1 VLWLLLVIIGS
12 IVVIATDKGDSIR
25 FFNQF
30 YNDTSVPVFTFF
42 THLGE
47 WVGIVIP
54 FLYFLFFKPLK
65 YQVGFILVA
74 LLTLVLVY
82 FFKQI
87 VYPDAIRPIVFF
99 EQQLVDIVNRPEI
112 TLNRK
117 HTFPSGHTT
126 AGFAYFFYAALCA
139 DKRVF
144 QLLFLALAFMVGLS
158 RIFLIQHFVS
168 DVVAGSVLGVA
179 IASIMYYF
187 VVHNNGFKSP
197 RFNQKLFNG

>member
-1 VLWLLLVIIGS
+1 M
-12 IVVIATDKGDSIR
+12 
-25 FFNQF
+25 
-30 YNDTSVPVFTFF
+30 
-42 THLGE
+42 
-47 WVGIVIP
+47 
-54 FLYFLFFKPLK
+54 
-65 YQVGFILVA
+65 
-74 LLTLVLVY
+74 
-82 FFKQI
+82 
-87 VYPDAIRPIVFF
+87 YPDAIRPIVFF